1 MSRIHTF
8 FLLILCLL
16 LAVPAQAEL
25 HMVDSPDAMPET
37 DADGF
42 LSGSEDGYGYKNH
55 SEGLWLYV
63 DANHRIEITRHQ
75 TKTPLITYY
84 LADIVCRPGTTVY
97 TRSWNEKKPGRTNGL
112 PQDIALRDHVVF
124 AMSGDFY
131 SYRIAHD
138 RYPGIIIRDG
148 KAIYKKTYSKY
159 VRAVPNLANIAFFP
173 SGMTEVHEC
182 SDYSAKEYL
191 ERGAETVLSFG
202 PVLIRDGEIPKL
214 SDDAYTHL
222 EPRCAIG
229 VVERSHFIALL
240 VEGRKVHSD
249 GADLQSCAEILL
261 EAGCTDALN
270 LDGGNTAAMLFLG
283 ESVQLTDQGGIDV
296 NDRSIPDILCVGSY

>member
-1 MSRIHTF
+1 MIRR
-8 FLLILCLL
+8 FLPLLLLLCLL
-16 LAVPAQAEL
+16 FSPSSHAEL
-25 HMVDSPDAMPET
+25 LSVDSPDAMPET

-42 LSGSEDGYGYKNH
+42 LPDAENGYYYKDH
-55 SEGLWLYV
+55 SQGLWMYV
-63 DANHRIEITRHQ
+63 DQNTRIEITRYQ

-84 LADIVCRPGTTVY
+84 LADIVCRPGTTLY
-97 TRSWNEKKPGRTNGL
+97 TRSWNEKRPGRTNGL
-112 PQDIALRDHVVF
+112 PQEIAARDHAVF

-138 RYPGIIIRDG
+138 RYPGIVIRDG

-159 VRAVPNLANIAFFP
+159 VRAVPNLANIAFFE
-173 SGMTEVHEC
+173 SGMTEVNEC
-182 SDYSAKEYL
+182 SDYSAKDYL
-191 ERGAETVLSFG
+191 ARGAQTVLSFG
-202 PVLIRDGEIPKL
+202 PILLRNGQIPDL

-229 VVERSHFIALL
+229 VVERGHFIALL

-249 GADLQSCAEILL
+249 GADLQTCAEILM

-270 LDGGNTAAMLFLG
+270 LDGGNTAAMLFLS
-283 ESVQLTDQGGIDV
+283 ESVQLTDQGEVDV
-296 NDRSIPDILCVGSY
+296 NDRSIPDILCAGSY

>member
-1 MSRIHTF
+1 MNRLRA
-8 FLLILCLL
+8 FLVIVLCLL
-16 LAVPAQAEL
+16 FCVSAHAEL
-25 HMVDSPDAMPET
+25 IMVNSPDAMPET

-42 LSGSEDGYGYKNH
+42 LPAAGDGYYYSNH
-55 SEGLWLYV
+55 TEGLWLYM
-63 DANHRIEITRHQ
+63 DADTRIEITRHQ
-75 TKTPLITYY
+75 TKSPLITYY
-84 LADIVCRPGTTVY
+84 LADIVCRPGTTLY
-97 TRSWNEKKPGRTNGL
+97 TRTWNEKKPGRTNGL
-112 PQDIALRDHVVF
+112 PQEIAQRDHAVF

-138 RYPGIIIRDG
+138 RYPGIIIREG

-159 VRAVPNLANIAFFP
+159 VRAVPNLANMAFFP
-173 SGMTEVHEC
+173 SGMTEVNEC

-202 PVLIRDGEIPKL
+202 PILIRDGEIPKL
-214 SDDAYTHL
+214 SDSAYTHL

-240 VEGRKVHSD
+240 VEGRKTHSD
-249 GADLQSCAEILL
+249 GADLQTCAEILL

-283 ESVQLTDQGGIDV
+283 ESVQLADGGGIDV
-296 NDRSIPDILCVGSY
+296 NERAIPDILCAGTY

>member
-1 MSRIHTF
+1 MSAKRT
-8 FLLILCLL
+8 FLLLVLCLMVSFS
-16 LAVPAQAEL
+16 ACAEL
-25 HMVDSPDAMPET
+25 YCVDSPEAMPEP
-37 DADGF
+37 DEEGF
-42 LSGSEDGYGYKNH
+42 LSGSEDAYYYKNH
-55 SEGLWLYV
+55 SDGLWLFL
-63 DANHRIEITRHQ
+63 DANTRIEITRHQ

-84 LADIVCRPGTTVY
+84 LADIVCRPGTTLF

-112 PQDIALRDHVVF
+112 PQDIAQRDHVVF

-148 KAIYKKTYSKY
+148 KAVYKKTYSKY

-173 SGMTEVHEC
+173 SGMTEVNEC

-191 ERGAETVLSFG
+191 ARGAETVLSFG
-202 PVLIRDGEIPKL
+202 PILIRNGEIPNL

-229 VVERSHFIALL
+229 VVGRSHFIALL

-249 GADLQSCAEILL
+249 GADLKSCADILL
-261 EAGCTDALN
+261 EAGCSDALN

-283 ESVQLTDQGGIDV
+283 ESVQLTDKGGIDV
-296 NDRSIPDILCVGSY
+296 NDRSIPDILCAGTY